1 MRGFSGVISGISSIR
16 VCDEVCFCVWLD
28 VVGCDLLSDTFRKT
42 QTTQTRQRVAQPEQ
56 VCAPDSSLRLSSVA
70 LAPVG
75 RELLL
80 QPLWRCCEDYSLNL
94 FLSKCFQLATPKRLR
109 QQLASETSESDALP
123 CLCGLRF
130 FPNKDRSK
138 SLQPRLR
145 KFQKSS

>member
-1 MRGFSGVISGISSIR
+1 MVSGISSIR

-75 RELLL
+75 RELHRKSFGLAQRLVAPLL
-80 QPLWRCCEDYSLNL
+80 RLSQPLRRCFSV
-94 FLSKCFQLATPKRLR
+94 
-109 QQLASETSESDALP
+109 
-123 CLCGLRF
+123 
-130 FPNKDRSK
+130 
-138 SLQPRLR
+138 
-145 KFQKSS
+145 